1 MITLNEASCCKGKAT
16 KTKESK
22 KKFSGEGFY

>member
-1 MITLNEASCCKGKAT
+1 MLTLNEASCCKGKAI

-22 KKFSGEGFY
+22 KKFFGEGF

>member
-1 MITLNEASCCKGKAT
+1 MITLNEASCKGKAM

-22 KKFSGEGFY
+22 KKFFGEGFY